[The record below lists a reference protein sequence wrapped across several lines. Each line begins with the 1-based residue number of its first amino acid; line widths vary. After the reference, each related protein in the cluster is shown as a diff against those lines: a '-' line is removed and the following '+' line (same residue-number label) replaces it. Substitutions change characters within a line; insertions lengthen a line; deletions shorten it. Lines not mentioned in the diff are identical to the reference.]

1 MDNSSE
7 HPVALPVAGH
17 APGLDLREQLTQH
30 GRDLWG
36 YLLYHVA
43 NRSDAEDLFQEVNL
57 KALEHLHSVREPER
71 FRPWLFS
78 IAMNSVR
85 SFFRRRRPESLD
97 AREADGAP
105 ELVSSEATPQEAL
118 EREQQLLLLRACLA
132 KLPERDREI
141 LLLEVMAEL
150 PQKDV
155 AAQLDL
161 NLNTLKTL
169 TRRAKIKLARMMAE
183 ANNG

>member
-1 MDNSSE
+1 MVDSSQQ
-7 HPVALPVAGH
+7 PIAPALAGQ
-17 APGLDLREQLTQH
+17 ADALDLSEQLTRH

-36 YLLYHVA
+36 YLLHHVA

-97 AREADGAP
+97 AREEEGSLQLASAAP
-105 ELVSSEATPQEAL
+105 SAQAQL
-118 EREQQLLLLRACLA
+118 EHDQQLRLLRSCLA
-132 KLPERDREI
+132 KLPERDRDI

-150 PQKDV
+150 PQKDI
-155 AAQLDL
+155 AQQLDL

-169 TRRAKIKLARMMAE
+169 TRRAKIKLARLMAE
-183 ANNG
+183 ANDG

>member
-1 MDNSSE
+1 MLDSSKQ
-7 HPVALPVAGH
+7 PLAPSLASQAGALE
-17 APGLDLREQLTQH
+17 LSEQLTRH

-36 YLLYHVA
+36 YLLHHVA

-57 KALEHLHSVREPER
+57 KALEHLHTVREPER

-85 SFFRRRRPESLD
+85 SFFRRRRPESLETHEEEGSFQL
-97 AREADGAP
+97 ASTAP
-105 ELVSSEATPQEAL
+105 TAQAQL
-118 EREQQLLLLRACLA
+118 EHAQQLQLLRTCLA

-150 PQKDV
+150 PQKDI
-155 AAQLDL
+155 AHQLDL
-161 NLNTLKTL
+161 NLNTVKTL
-169 TRRAKIKLARMMAE
+169 TRRAKIKLARLMAE
-183 ANNG
+183 ANDG